1 MERGLLREHEYDAE
15 RAERARAG
23 GHQSRGGLSRGG
35 VSRRGLLRAGL
46 AGLGVAAVGG
56 GAVTSPAALRTAR
69 AVAADTPIAKPL
81 PPELFTIR
89 GTNAEMRWEAMQGQ
103 GYLTPIDRFFI
114 RNHTTT
120 PRIDATTWRLRIH
133 GSGVERELSV
143 SLADLQALPQVTV
156 TRAVEC
162 AGNARSLFASQQG
175 TPASGTAWGLG
186 AIGVAT
192 WTGVRLSEVLER
204 AGLKPTALDV
214 MPVGLDSMQVRRPIP
229 VEKALADTLLVTQM
243 NGVPLPLDHGYPVR
257 LLAPGWVGVANV
269 KWVGSIEVSETPL
282 YSQWNTTSYR
292 LFGPDHPD
300 TPLVTTQV
308 VKSALEL
315 PFPATLAPGAQR
327 LTGRSW
333 SGLGRI
339 SRVDVSV
346 DGGPWRAAVLEKR
359 NEDLAWRQWSFP
371 WNAKRGEHTVSVRAR
386 DDQGNVQPETVPFNE
401 QGYLFGAIVDH
412 PVSVG

>member
-1 MERGLLREHEYDAE
+1 MTRGQSDGAGT
-15 RAERARAG
+15 AARARVRRRAG
-23 GHQSRGGLSRGG
+23 RAGARQAASL
-35 VSRRGLLRAGL
+35 SRRGLLKAGL

-56 GAVTSPAALRTAR
+56 GLATSPGALGTAR
-69 AVAADTPIAKPL
+69 AFAADTPIAKPL
-81 PPELFTIR
+81 PPSLFIPR
-89 GTNAEMRWEAMQGQ
+89 GTNAEMRWEAMKGQ
-103 GYLTPIDRFFI
+103 GYVTPIDRFFI

-120 PRIDATTWRLRIH
+120 PRIDATTWRLRVH
-133 GSGVERELSV
+133 GTGVAQELSL

-156 TRAVEC
+156 TRAIEC
-162 AGNARSLFASQQG
+162 AGNARSFFDTQQG
-175 TPASGTAWGLG
+175 TPAAGTAWGLG

-192 WTGVRLSEVLER
+192 WTGVPLSEVLDR
-204 AGLKPTALDV
+204 AGLKASALDV
-214 MPVGLDSMQVRRPIP
+214 MPVGLDSQQVRRPIP
-229 VEKALADTLLVTQM
+229 VEKALADTLLVTGM

-257 LLAPGWVGVANV
+257 LLAPGWIGVANV

-292 LFGPDHPD
+292 LFGPAYPD
-300 TPLVTTQV
+300 SPLVTTQV

-346 DGGPWRAAVLEKR
+346 DGSPWRPAVLEKR
-359 NEDLAWRQWSFP
+359 NDTLAWRQWSFP
-371 WNAKRGEHTVSVRAR
+371 WNAKRGQHTVSVRAR